1 MQQMMT
7 KGRERDE
14 EKAEKEKGILG
25 LTKREL
31 RQKIWEE
38 LEWEAAALESY
49 LEKEN
54 KCQLENKIS

>member
-1 MQQMMT
+1 M
-7 KGRERDE
+7 KKRL
-14 EKAEKEKGILG
+14 KKKKGILG